1 MCKAKKNN
9 EMKEIELVIK
19 DIKHEYY
26 QIEYNNIS
34 LFYPEDLNITLEL
47 DIEIIGEKKLID
59 EEKFSSFLSAK
70 YLTGQF
76 LIRKDYFEAVVDFTN
91 LFDYFD
97 YKSTTIEPNGQNY
110 ESKCYYEIGVISNE
124 FSNFLDQTI
133 YWDNFSSE
141 FYKSI
146 KIYNLNKIISDDYK
160 SDSFLDKTKDF
171 LSMIFFQ
178 LISKYDLRIRL
189 LNLDDYEKFEP
200 ELDEIDTSK
209 IESTLIEPI
218 NYDIDLVNYYNRA
231 SHMTDSS
238 FKYLAYFQVIE
249 CLFDEVYLE
258 ETVQD
263 AKSVINSNWFNSQ
276 SSDDILK
283 LIKLIDKF
291 SKEQNDRNK
300 IRLVLDKYFKMNLHD
315 DAYILAYTDI
325 AESLI
330 DLKLIKDASEIKDLQ
345 KIGNILYDI
354 RCEYTH
360 SNRSFPKRNQTQID
374 EGELRE
380 HISLIKKF
388 SKIIIDNYRKR

>member
-1 MCKAKKNN
+1 
-9 EMKEIELVIK
+9 MKEIELVLK
-19 DIKHEYY
+19 DIKQENY
-26 QIEYNNIS
+26 QR
-34 LFYPEDLNITLEL
+34 EDDNITLFFPGDLDIALEL
-47 DIEIIGEKKLID
+47 DIETKDEKKLID
-59 EEKFSSFLSAK
+59 EEKLSNFLSAK

-91 LFDYFD
+91 LFDYYD
-97 YKSTTIEPNGQNY
+97 DKSTTIEPNGLNY
-110 ESKCYYEIGVISNE
+110 ESKCYYEIGEISEE
-124 FSNFLDQTI
+124 FAIFLDQTI
-133 YWDNFSSE
+133 HWDNFSTE
-141 FYKSI
+141 YYKSI
-146 KIYNLNKIISDDYK
+146 KIYNLNKLISDDYK

-178 LISKYDLRIRL
+178 LISKHDLRIRL

-200 ELDEIDTSK
+200 ELDEVDTSK
-209 IESTLIEPI
+209 IESTVLEPI

-258 ETVQD
+258 ETIQD

-276 SSDDILK
+276 NSDDVLK

-315 DAYILAYTDI
+315 DAYLLAYTDI
-325 AESLI
+325 ADSLI
-330 DLKLIKDASEIKDLQ
+330 ALKLIKDFGEIKDLQ
-345 KIGNILYDI
+345 KVGNILYDI

-374 EGELRE
+374 EGELKE
-380 HISLIKKF
+380 HINLIKKF
-388 SKIIIDNYRKR
+388 SKVIIDNYRKR